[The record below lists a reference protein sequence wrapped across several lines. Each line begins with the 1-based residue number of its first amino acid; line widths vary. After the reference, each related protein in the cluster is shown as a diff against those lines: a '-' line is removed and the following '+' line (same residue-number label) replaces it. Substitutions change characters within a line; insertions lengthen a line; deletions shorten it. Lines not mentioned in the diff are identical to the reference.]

1 MTKVKLAAIS
11 DIHGN
16 LEALKKALSTIED
29 RKVDSI
35 ICLGDLVGY
44 GPFPNE
50 VIELIRKRNILS
62 ILGNYDAAVLE
73 EKFNYI
79 RDTEVN
85 KFCMPW
91 AAKELKDENRSYLR
105 SLPKNIVLE
114 FEGKNIRF
122 VHGSTRKINEYLLEG
137 SKNAEEVMNEL
148 KEDVLV
154 CAHTHIPYAKNYGT
168 KIILND
174 GSIGKPKIGRP
185 NGTYMEIYISKGK
198 VDTEIVEFEYD
209 YEKTASDMEKRNIH
223 SACIK
228 NIRTGI
234 E

>member
-1 MTKVKLAAIS
+1 MKIAVIS

-16 LEALKKALSTIED
+16 LEALRAALENIEQ
-29 RKVDSI
+29 RKVDTI
-35 ICLGDLVGY
+35 VCLGDLVGY

-50 VIELIRKRNILS
+50 VVELIREKKIMN

-79 RDTEVN
+79 RDNEVN

-91 AAKELKDENRSYLR
+91 AAQILNDENRAYLR
-105 SLPKNIVLE
+105 SLPRQIVLE
-114 FEGKNIRF
+114 YENKKIYF
-122 VHGSTRKINEYLLEG
+122 VHGSTRSINEYLKED
-137 SKNAEEVMNEL
+137 SKEVEEVMLEFNG
-148 KEDVLV
+148 DILV
-154 CAHTHIPYAKNYGT
+154 CAHTHIPLK
-168 KIILND
+168 KIFGNKLLLND

-185 NGTYMEIYISKGK
+185 NGTYLIINIEKEN
-198 VDTEIVEFEYD
+198 VETELVEFTYD
-209 YEKTASDMEKRNIH
+209 YEKTAKAMEEKKIH
-223 SACIK
+223 TNCIK